1 MTATFKKF
9 KADARKVIA
18 NPELQRSIENNT
30 VAKMARRNQMAA
42 DFPRFEELRDQLKE
56 VRSAVLSNLAEHL
69 QTFEKNAIA
78 AGAQV
83 HWAADGAQANK
94 IIADI
99 CKAHHATRVVKGKS
113 MASEETH
120 LNHYLEEQ
128 GIHPVET
135 DLGEWIIQQAGD
147 MPAHII
153 TPAAHLNRYKIAELF
168 KEATGVSIPG
178 DDVEGLTALARK
190 TLRKIF
196 LESEVGITG
205 GNVAVAETGSITLV
219 MNEGNGRMSSS
230 LPPVLIML
238 IGIEKVMPT
247 WNEASVLLELLARC
261 ATGQPLSVYTTIVTG
276 PARPDEGEG
285 PREVHYVLL
294 DNGRSNLIGT
304 KYEEIL
310 QCIRCG
316 SCLNVCPVY
325 RKVGGHTYSTPI
337 SGPIG
342 AVFSPL
348 IFGLDKYEA
357 LPHASTLCGEC
368 TKYCPARIDF
378 PRMLLELRNDEVE
391 QRVLPW
397 NETFIERFAAFVLAH
412 PALYHLA
419 GGLGRFFQWP
429 VIKDGAF
436 NLPVWINPARE
447 RKLPALPK
455 RSFSDIWKKGD
466 LK

>member
-9 KADARKVIA
+9 KSDARKVIA
-18 NPELQRSIENNT
+18 NPELQKAIENVT
-30 VAKMARRNQMAA
+30 VVKVERRAKVAA
-42 DFPRFEELRDQLKE
+42 DYPNFEALRDHLKN
-56 VRSAVLSNLAEHL
+56 VRAAVLSNLAEHL
-69 QTFEKNAIA
+69 ETFEKNALA

-83 HWAADGAQANK
+83 HWAVDGTEACN

-99 CKAHHATRVVKGKS
+99 CKSHNATNVVKGKS
-113 MASEETH
+113 MASEEIH
-120 LNHYLEEQ
+120 LNHALEEK

-147 MPAHII
+147 PPSHIVA
-153 TPAAHLNRYKIAELF
+153 PAAHLNRHRISDLF
-168 KEATGVSIPG
+168 KQATGEYIPG
-178 DDVEGLTALARK
+178 DDVEGLTALARR

-196 LESEVGITG
+196 LEAEVAITG
-205 GNVAVAETGSITLV
+205 GNVAVAETGSIALV
-219 MNEGNGRMSSS
+219 MNEGNGRMSTS

-238 IGIEKVMPT
+238 VGIEKVVPN
-247 WNEASVLLELLARC
+247 WNDASSLLSLLARN

-276 PARPDEGEG
+276 TKRENEGEG
-285 PREVHYVLL
+285 PVEVHYVLL
-294 DNGRSNLIGT
+294 DNGRSKLIGT

-316 SCLNVCPVY
+316 TCLNVCPVY
-325 RKVGGHTYSTPI
+325 RKIGGHTYNTPI

-348 IFGLDKYEA
+348 IFGLEEYEA

-368 TKYCPARIDF
+368 TKYCPVRIDF

-391 QRVLPW
+391 RRVLPW
-397 NETFIERFAAFVLAH
+397 HETFIERFAAYVLARSW
-412 PALYHLA
+412 LYHFA
-419 GGLGRFFQWP
+419 ANLGRIFQFP
-429 VIKDGAF
+429 VIKNGKF
-436 NLPVWINPARE
+436 NLPTAINPARE

-455 RSFSDIWKKGD
+455 RSFHDMWKKGD
-466 LK
+466 V